1 MYLGEHNNLVNE
13 FFAFRNQTLIICVTA
28 LFTNGEAFT
37 LWSFLLNST
46 VFVKE
51 KIDSINNLS
60 VTELKYCL
68 MYWSNIP
75 KKKMEVL
82 TSSTGRFKFGVY
94 FPLLCSRVDT
104 GMWSAF
110 PKKGAYSV
118 SW

>member
-46 VFVKE
+46 IFVKE

-75 KKKMEVL
+75 KKKWKYSLPQQEG
-82 TSSTGRFKFGVY
+82 SSLVFISLSCVVG
-94 FPLLCSRVDT
+94 
-104 GMWSAF
+104 
-110 PKKGAYSV
+110 
-118 SW
+118 